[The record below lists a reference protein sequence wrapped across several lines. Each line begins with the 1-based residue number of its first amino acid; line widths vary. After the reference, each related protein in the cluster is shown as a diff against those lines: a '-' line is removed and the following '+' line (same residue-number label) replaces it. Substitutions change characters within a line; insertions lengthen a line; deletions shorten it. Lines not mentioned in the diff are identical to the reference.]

1 MQKGKKKSREP
12 IWKLYFN
19 EYAKI
24 WLDTQVKALRP
35 LQYTKPDIAEVENK
49 CLITDISVGLDVKV
63 TKNTTKKVILCITSC
78 NIETSIQDLD
88 VRNYSNSN

>member
-1 MQKGKKKSREP
+1 MQKEKKKSREP

-49 CLITDISVGLDVKV
+49 CLITDIAVVLDVKQRIQP
-63 TKNTTKKVILCITSC
+63 KKWYYVSPAAILKLLYKT
-78 NIETSIQDLD
+78 
-88 VRNYSNSN
+88 